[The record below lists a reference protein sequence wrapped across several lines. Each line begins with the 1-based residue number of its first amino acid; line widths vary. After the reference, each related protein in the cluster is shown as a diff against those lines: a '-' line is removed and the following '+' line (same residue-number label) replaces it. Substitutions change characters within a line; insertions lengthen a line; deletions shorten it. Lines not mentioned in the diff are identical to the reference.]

1 MSENVYEYSY
11 TIEDNDLVQTSI
23 LALLFFSHL
32 NTIMKYNIYSDL
44 LNTQEYESLSREE
57 KNNNKSC
64 IICFEEYK
72 HKSVVSKLECNHI
85 FHKICLSTWIEKN
98 QSCPLCRF
106 KI

>member
-11 TIEDNDLVQTSI
+11 NFEDNDLVQTSI

-57 KNNNKSC
+57 KNNNKYC

-72 HKSVVSKLECNHI
+72 NKNRVIKLECNHI
-85 FHKICLSTWIEKN
+85 FHKICLSRWIEKN